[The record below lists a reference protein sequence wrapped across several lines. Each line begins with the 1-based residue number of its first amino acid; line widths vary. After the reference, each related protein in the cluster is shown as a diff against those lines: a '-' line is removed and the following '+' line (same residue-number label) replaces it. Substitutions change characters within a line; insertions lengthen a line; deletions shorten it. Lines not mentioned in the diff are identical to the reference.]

1 MGIASPREFE
11 SGPLYMTDQADAALE
26 DDEAGAADEE
36 GDSSDGAEGA
46 SSGGKFGK
54 KKLILFAA
62 IGLVVLLGAGAGVY
76 FSGLLGGGGGHE
88 KEAAA
93 EGGENAPPVTA
104 HYLDLDEMVITLG
117 GVGRK
122 SSFLKMRLS
131 LELASP
137 EDEIRI
143 KAIMPRIID
152 NFQVFLRELRIE
164 ELQGSQG
171 LYRVKEEL
179 LARVNAASYPTK
191 VRDVLFREMLV
202 Q

>member
-1 MGIASPREFE
+1 
-11 SGPLYMTDQADAALE
+11 MTDQADPAEE
-26 DDEAGAADEE
+26 DVAELAGAGEE
-36 GDSSDGAEGA
+36 NLDDAEGAEGEA
-46 SSGGKFGK
+46 SSGRRFGK
-54 KKLILFAA
+54 KKLILIAA
-62 IGLVVLLGAGAGVY
+62 VGLVVLVGAGAGVY
-76 FSGLLGGGGGHE
+76 FSGLLGGGASEHA
-88 KEAAA
+88 KA
-93 EGGENAPPVTA
+93 EGEEVVEVPPAAA

-137 EDEIRI
+137 EDEVRV

-179 LARVNAASYPTK
+179 LARVNAATHPTK

>member
-1 MGIASPREFE
+1 
-11 SGPLYMTDQADAALE
+11 
-26 DDEAGAADEE
+26 
-36 GDSSDGAEGA
+36 
-46 SSGGKFGK
+46 
-54 KKLILFAA
+54 
-62 IGLVVLLGAGAGVY
+62 
-76 FSGLLGGGGGHE
+76 
-88 KEAAA
+88 
-93 EGGENAPPVTA
+93 
-104 HYLDLDEMVITLG
+104 MVITLG

-131 LELASP
+131 LELRSP
-137 EDEIRI
+137 DDEARI
-143 KAIMPRIID
+143 KAILPRIVD

-179 LARVNAASYPTK
+179 LARVNAAAHPTK

>member
-1 MGIASPREFE
+1 
-11 SGPLYMTDQADAALE
+11 MTDEADPVQE
-26 DDEAGAADEE
+26 DDAGLVGGDEE
-36 GDSSDGAEGA
+36 NLEGA
-46 SSGGKFGK
+46 NGEEGKGSSSRKFGK
-54 KKLILFAA
+54 KKFILFAS
-62 IGLVVLLGAGAGVY
+62 IGLVVLVGAGTGVY
-76 FSGLLGGGGGHE
+76 FLGLLGGGGAEHTRAE
-88 KEAAA
+88 REEVAEVPPAA
-93 EGGENAPPVTA
+93 A
-104 HYLDLDEMVITLG
+104 HYLDLDEIVITLG

-137 EDEIRI
+137 EDEVRI

-152 NFQVFLRELRIE
+152 NFQVFLRQLRIE

-179 LARVNAASYPTK
+179 LARVNAATHPTK

>member
-1 MGIASPREFE
+1 
-11 SGPLYMTDQADAALE
+11 MTDQADAALE
-26 DDEAGAADEE
+26 DEEAAAAGEE
-36 GDSSDGAEGA
+36 GEASEGAEGGA
-46 SSGGKFGK
+46 SGRKFGK

-62 IGLVVLLGAGAGVY
+62 IGVVVLLGAGAGVY
-76 FSGLLGGGGGHE
+76 FSGLLGGHNKKG
-88 KEAAA
+88 KETAGAGA
-93 EGGENAPPVTA
+93 ENAPLPPAAA

-122 SSFLKMRLS
+122 SSFLKMRVS

-137 EDEIRI
+137 EDEVRV

-179 LARVNAASYPTK
+179 MARVNAASYPTK

>member
-1 MGIASPREFE
+1 
-11 SGPLYMTDQADAALE
+11 MTDQADAALE
-26 DDEAGAADEE
+26 DEEAAAAGED
-36 GDSSDGAEGA
+36 GDNPDGEA
-46 SSGGKFGK
+46 SSSGKKFGK

-62 IGLVVLLGAGAGVY
+62 IGLFVLVGAGAGVY
-76 FSGLLGGGGGHE
+76 FSGLLGGKKDGEHAEAGGGE
-88 KEAAA
+88 TEAVPPAA
-93 EGGENAPPVTA
+93 A

-179 LARVNAASYPTK
+179 LARVNSATHPTK